1 MVLYVQKNKQNYNKK
16 GIIMF
21 NMFKKSVSETEE
33 ATSSLSQTLPQEDEK
48 QEEYIWVEGYKGTD
62 SEMKGYKGFQYEIGK
77 EYTCDGEPVI
87 CKNGFHFCL
96 ELEDVFSYFEL
107 WNNNSR
113 FFKVKAL
120 VKKSDFESCGKFY
133 FMGGKIDKIAAKT
146 IKLEYELTNAELRDN
161 IKLDSLISL
170 EEFIEIRNIGN
181 LRLGLIKIAKER
193 LSGKY
198 SDTFISVLCDEK
210 IMDFASFKKI
220 VNTAIALHDEDVSA
234 DMRAF
239 LLMRG

>member
-1 MVLYVQKNKQNYNKK
+1 MIKK
-16 GIIMF
+16 I
-21 NMFKKSVSETEE
+21 E
-33 ATSSLSQTLPQEDEK
+33 
-48 QEEYIWVEGYKGTD
+48 
-62 SEMKGYKGFQYEIGK
+62 
-77 EYTCDGEPVI
+77 
-87 CKNGFHFCL
+87 
-96 ELEDVFSYFEL
+96 
-107 WNNNSR
+107 
-113 FFKVKAL
+113 
-120 VKKSDFESCGKFY
+120 
-133 FMGGKIDKIAAKT
+133 GKIDKIAAKT

-220 VNTAIALHDEDVSA
+220 VNTAIALYDEDVSA

>member
-1 MVLYVQKNKQNYNKK
+1 
-16 GIIMF
+16 MF
-21 NMFKKSVSETEE
+21 NIFKKDVSETEE
-33 ATSSLSQTLPQEDEK
+33 ATSSLSQVFPQENEK
-48 QEEYIWVEGYKGTD
+48 QKEYIWVEGYKGTD

-77 EYTCDGEPVI
+77 EYTCDNEPDT

-120 VKKSDFESCGKFY
+120 VKKSDFESYGKFY
-133 FMGGKIDKIAAKT
+133 FIEGKRDKIAAKT
-146 IKLEYELTNAELRDN
+146 IKLDHELTNAELWDI
-161 IKLDSLISL
+161 IKLDSPISL
-170 EEFIEIRNIGN
+170 EEFTEIRNIGN

-198 SDTFISVLCDEK
+198 SDTFISVICDEK
-210 IMDFASFKKI
+210 ITDFASFKKV
-220 VNTAIALHDEDVSA
+220 VNTAIALQDEGVSA
-234 DMRAF
+234 DMRVF

>member
-1 MVLYVQKNKQNYNKK
+1 
-16 GIIMF
+16 MF

-33 ATSSLSQTLPQEDEK
+33 ATSSLSQALPQEDEK

-77 EYTCDGEPVI
+77 EYTCDGEPVT

-96 ELEDVFSYFEL
+96 ELEDVFSYFGL

-120 VKKSDFESCGKFY
+120 VKKSDFYGKSY
-133 FMGGKIDKIAAKT
+133 FIKGKIDKIAAKT
-146 IKLEYELTNAELRDN
+146 IKLEYELTNAELWNN
-161 IKLDSLISL
+161 IKLDSFISL

-193 LSGKY
+193 LFGKY
-198 SDTFISVLCDEK
+198 SDTFISVICDEK
-210 IMDFASFKKI
+210 ITDFASFKKI
-220 VNTAIALHDEDVSA
+220 VNTAIALHDEGVST